1 MAFVV
6 IPEFQVRPGCMDAF
20 LAAAADDARHSVANE
35 PGCQQFDVVRP
46 EGSEDIVVF
55 YEVYDSRAAFEAHLE
70 TPHLARFRDAF
81 PPLIVEEKA
90 SALRRTAAPMTGV
103 GFLGTGIMGGPMA
116 TRLAAAGFPVA
127 AWNRSR
133 EKAAA
138 LEGVTVAPTAGAAVA
153 GAGVV
158 VCMLSSGEACD
169 AVLLGPDG
177 AVAAMTPGAT
187 LVVMSS
193 IPVGTARAQAAA
205 CAARGISYV
214 DAPVSGGERGAKEG
228 TLAIMVGGDA
238 AVVAA
243 LGPVFA
249 PLGRATHVG
258 PVGSGQLAKLANQLI
273 VASSICAVAEA
284 LLLAERGGAD
294 PAQVREALMGGFA
307 DSTVLRQHGL
317 RMVEGNFV
325 PGGPAKYQIKDTGT
339 ALALAS
345 SLGLTLPVAEQVDH
359 LFRDLVAHGG
369 GDLDHSAALVELRR
383 RNAVPTKINA

>member
-1 MAFVV
+1 
-6 IPEFQVRPGCMDAF
+6 
-20 LAAAADDARHSVANE
+20 
-35 PGCQQFDVVRP
+35 
-46 EGSEDIVVF
+46 
-55 YEVYDSRAAFEAHLE
+55 
-70 TPHLARFRDAF
+70 
-81 PPLIVEEKA
+81 
-90 SALRRTAAPMTGV
+90 MTGV

-127 AWNRSR
+127 AWNRSPG
-133 EKAAA
+133 KAAA
-138 LEGVTVAPTAGAAVA
+138 LGGVTVAPTAGAAVA

-187 LVVMSS
+187 LIVMSS